1 MKSRRMRWAGSVA
14 RMGGK
19 RKMYKVLVGK
29 SEGKRPLRRPRHR
42 WKDGIGMNLRET
54 GFSWLRIGADGGLL

>member
-1 MKSRRMRWAGSVA
+1 
-14 RMGGK
+14 MGGK

-42 WKDGIGMNLRET
+42 WEDGIGMNLRET
-54 GFSWLRIGADGGLL
+54 GRGCGFSWLRIGADGGLL